1 MATKN
6 LKKGLPSYSNIMT
19 TRTFLH
25 YQLNNDNGLRR
36 PRTIQDFIYQLRHNL
51 FPRTILRSSNHD
63 KRRIHTTIAA
73 TTKAIENIPKETKPP
88 VLLLTGNEYQLSKD
102 GSSRSLY
109 KFPSS
114 DFCIEELYYLN
125 NAMKKFWIRSSLN
138 ETEKEQI
145 IEFSSTS
152 KSKHYVYPIE
162 LQEIKYH
169 QDHLRDNTGSMTWE
183 SSILMAFHLSS
194 TVFSHQMDIN
204 LGHVLE
210 LGSGVGLGGI
220 LTKKLLPNATIK
232 SLTLTDHNSSILQKC
247 QENILTDNTKYSN
260 NGRNITNKHGMIE
273 VSYLDWNN
281 IQSSL
286 CSSKKF
292 DTILASDVV
301 YSKESI
307 DPLSKTIKYL
317 LNKNGGVAHLFGPNN
332 RSSLHDL
339 INHLQSDTS
348 MTVNVEPL
356 EMERFRIL
364 PTSSINQKQYKHR
377 YCYSTKQVANFLH
390 ITVKYSQNT
399 QLTAQKLP
407 TKTKL
412 MSMSDID

>member
-6 LKKGLPSYSNIMT
+6 LKKGLPSYSNIMA
-19 TRTFLH
+19 TRTFLQ
-25 YQLNNDNGLRR
+25 YQLMNDNGLRK
-36 PRTIQDFIYQLRHNL
+36 PRTLQDFIYQLRNNL
-51 FPRTILRSSNHD
+51 FPRTILRSPTHD
-63 KRRIHTTIAA
+63 KRRIHTTT
-73 TTKAIENIPKETKPP
+73 TTKAIDKIPKESKPP
-88 VLLLTGNEYQLSKD
+88 VLLLTGNEYLLSKD
-102 GSSRSLY
+102 GASRSLY

-125 NAMKKFWIRSSLN
+125 NAMKKFWIRTSLH
-138 ETEKEQI
+138 ETEKEQK

-152 KSKHYVYPIE
+152 KSVHYSYPIE

-194 TVFSHQMDIN
+194 TIFSKQMDTD

-220 LTKKLLPNATIK
+220 LTQKLLPNAIIK

-247 QENILTDNTKYSN
+247 HENVQANNYKYSN
-260 NGRNITNKHGMIE
+260 NDRDITNKYDQVE

-281 IQSSL
+281 IPSSL

-307 DPLSKTIKYL
+307 GAISRTIKCL

-339 INHLQSDTS
+339 INHLQSDT
-348 MTVNVEPL
+348 TIAVHVEPL
-356 EMERFRIL
+356 QMERFRIL
-364 PTSSINQKQYKHR
+364 PSSSIDQKEHKHR
-377 YCYSTKQVANFLH
+377 CCYSTKQVANFLH

-399 QLTAQKLP
+399 QSTAQTLP
-407 TKTKL
+407 TQTKL
-412 MSMSDID
+412 KSIFDID